1 MMRVL
6 KFGGSSLVN
15 ADAVQHVAGLVREQA
30 ELDEVVLVCSAC
42 GGVTNHLVKVVE
54 FVRAGRT
61 VQALIEVNA
70 ISARHRAL
78 LFTLDLGADEPRA
91 WLELEELRC
100 ELRELVARAPA
111 SKADAAWSDAVVSY
125 GERASVRLV
134 AAALRQTG
142 VNAKAV
148 DASEFL
154 VTNDSFQSALPLW
167 DETRARAAEVLGP
180 LITRGA
186 TPVVTG
192 FIGATRDGK
201 ITTLGRNSSDYS
213 AAIIGELLDASEVCI
228 WTDVDGVY
236 DRDPRGGGESLEL
249 LEELSYAEALCLAER
264 GAKVLHPRAIEPLQ
278 EKGIALRIRNTF
290 RPEHVGTRIG
300 PEARSLVR

>member
-15 ADAVQHVAGLVREQA
+15 ADAVRHVAGLVREQA
-30 ELDEVVLVCSAC
+30 ELDELVLVCSAC
-42 GGVTNHLVKVVE
+42 GGVTNHLVQVVE
-54 FVRAGRT
+54 LVRTGRT

-78 LFTLDLGADEPRA
+78 LFALDLGAAEPRA

-100 ELRELVARAPA
+100 ELRELVARATI
-111 SKADAAWSDAVVSY
+111 SKADAAWSDAIVSY

-142 VNAKAV
+142 VKAEAV
-148 DASEFL
+148 DATEFL

-167 DETRARAAEVLGP
+167 DETRPRAAEVLGP
-180 LITRGA
+180 LIARGA

-201 ITTLGRNSSDYS
+201 ITTLDRNSSDYS
-213 AAIIGELLDASEVCI
+213 AAIIGELVDADEVCI

-236 DRDPRGGGESLEL
+236 DRDPRGVGELPEL
-249 LEELSYAEALCLAER
+249 LEELSYAEALYLAER
-264 GAKVLHPRAIEPLQ
+264 GAKVLHPRTIQPLQ
-278 EKGIALRIRNTF
+278 EKEIALRIRNTF
-290 RPEHVGTRIG
+290 RPEHTGTHIG
-300 PEARSLVR
+300 PEATSLVR